1 MVWLGPLAQ
10 IGSVIAS
17 AQVLN
22 WASPS
27 KDVSRRICGARQFW
41 RTALS
46 LGPVGP
52 ALIKNG
58 CSLGIMNR
66 RASKANVCRHC
77 ETLLSHPLVDLGFA
91 PPSNSY
97 LEIDGLNKGEVW
109 LPLRVAV
116 CDSCWLVQ
124 TEDYVSPSDLFA
136 PDYAYLSSTSTSWM
150 QHSFEFF
157 TSARARFS
165 IDRES
170 FVVEIGSN
178 DGYLLSHFVNAGIPC
193 LGIEP
198 TRASAEAA
206 ASLGVPVCVEFFG
219 PELAEKLVSGG
230 PLADLIV
237 GNNVFAHVPDIN
249 GFSAGMKTLLKQ
261 GGVVSLEFP
270 HLLSLIRDGQFDTI
284 YHEHFSYLSLA
295 TVSKIFES
303 QGLRVLDVEL
313 LETHGGSLRVYGAHL
328 EDSRQ
333 ATQEVAR
340 VIEMEKRAGLFDL
353 ALIEGFQER
362 ANKIKY
368 ALLNFLIDER
378 LAGRR
383 TVAYGAAAKGNT
395 LLNFAGVGVDLI
407 SACFDAA
414 PSKQGK
420 LLPGSHI
427 PILAPPTNLELDADN
442 VLILPWNLADEIV
455 PMLRS
460 AARKEASYYVAIP
473 EFRRLP

>member
-1 MVWLGPLAQ
+1 ML
-10 IGSVIAS
+10 SD
-17 AQVLN
+17 
-22 WASPS
+22 S
-27 KDVSRRICGARQFW
+27 KKCRHCGARLAH
-41 RTALS
+41 T
-46 LGPVGP
+46 
-52 ALIKNG
+52 
-58 CSLGIMNR
+58 
-66 RASKANVCRHC
+66 
-77 ETLLSHPLVDLGFA
+77 LVDLGFA

-97 LEIDGLNKGEVW
+97 LELDGLNKGEVW

-124 TEDYVSPSDLFA
+124 TEDYASPSELFS
-136 PDYAYLSSTSTSWM
+136 PEYAYFSSTSESWLR
-150 QHSFEFF
+150 HSLDFF
-157 TSARARFS
+157 TSAVKRFS
-165 IDRES
+165 IGPES

-178 DGYLLSHFVNAGIPC
+178 DGYLLSHFVNSEIPC

-198 TRASAEAA
+198 TRASADAA
-206 ASLGVPVCVEFFG
+206 KRLGVPVCIEFFG
-219 PELAEKLVSGG
+219 PELAERLSSDGQ
-230 PLADLIV
+230 LADLIV

-249 GFSAGMKTLLKQ
+249 GFTAGMKTLLRK
-261 GGVVSLEFP
+261 GGVISLEFP

-284 YHEHFSYLSLA
+284 YHEHFSYLSLF
-295 TVSKIFES
+295 TVTKIFES
-303 QGLRVLDVEL
+303 QGLKVLDVDFL
-313 LETHGGSLRVYGAHL
+313 VTHGGSLRVYGTHS

-353 ALIEGFQER
+353 EIIEGFQER
-362 ANKIKY
+362 SNTVKY
-368 ALLNFLIDER
+368 QLLNFLIEEK
-378 LAGRR
+378 LAGRL

-395 LLNFAGVGVDLI
+395 LLNFSGVGADLI

-427 PILAPPTNLELDADN
+427 PILAPPSDLQLDADN

-460 AARKEASYYVAIP
+460 AARKESAYYVAIP
-473 EFRRLP
+473 ELRRLP